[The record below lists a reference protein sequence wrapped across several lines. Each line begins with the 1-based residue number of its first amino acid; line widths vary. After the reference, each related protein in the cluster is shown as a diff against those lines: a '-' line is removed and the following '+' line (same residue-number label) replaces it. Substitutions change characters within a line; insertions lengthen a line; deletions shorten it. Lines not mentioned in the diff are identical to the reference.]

1 MSPASART
9 LLLLAGLAL
18 ASPGCGDGAGGAEAL
33 APIPPP
39 EGQLKEQIPLA
50 DGHALSLTLPAERG
64 PDGALLPTAGP
75 WPVILF
81 AHANT
86 YGRCELYE
94 AYPTLH
100 GAWADAGYLVAS
112 PDMADLCTSNSR
124 DNLAA
129 RRDRLDLA
137 LSALRL
143 AALPDSEGALAG
155 RVDLERVLVAGHS
168 RGGSAALLFAYDH
181 PELDGIITM
190 MPVDP
195 DRFLHEEQPIS
206 VPALMI
212 TGGDD
217 RDLVFPWVEPLE
229 DSFQDSLVWA
239 RIRLGVHAW
248 VGDYVP
254 LYEKDDPQLA
264 QAEELAA
271 VVALTTAFLAEVDAP
286 AGAQASSL
294 HSHDAARRISEAAG
308 TPVDLRWRPAP
319 EDRLLIDAFGLEEH
333 GDDGIPLTNALE
345 VYNEALGIGATEV
358 FAYRPEEA
366 SPRQFYRKARAL
378 QLTGARK
385 PGTWWSEV
393 GEREVDPALTRLQAN
408 LRTVDRAVKPELLEV
423 VLDYADAD
431 GAVHEVALP
440 VAGLLGPSTLGR
452 HRSQLDLPLS
462 ELEPPPARLN
472 RVGLRVQGGTVQV
485 DDLRLV
491 APGIGRPAEPAGGT
505 DGNEASD
512 APEARYTTE

>member
-1 MSPASART
+1 M
-9 LLLLAGLAL
+9 LLLGLAL
-18 ASPGCGDGAGGAEAL
+18 SGPGCDEGGDQPGQSAL
-33 APIPPP
+33 AEPIPPP
-39 EGQLKEQIPLA
+39 EGQLKEEISLA
-50 DGHALSLTLPAERG
+50 DGHPLSLTLPSERG
-64 PDGALLPTAGP
+64 PGGALQPTAGP

-86 YGRCELYE
+86 YSRCELYE

-100 GAWADAGYLVAS
+100 GAWAEAGWLVAS
-112 PDMADLCTSNSR
+112 PDMSDLCSSNSR

-129 RRDRLDLA
+129 RRDRLELA

-143 AALPDSEGALAG
+143 AALPDSEGVLAG
-155 RVDLERVLVAGHS
+155 RVDLEHMVVAGHS
-168 RGGSAALLFAYDH
+168 RGGSTALLFAYDH
-181 PELDGIITM
+181 PELDGVITM

-195 DRFLHEEQPIS
+195 DRFLHEEQP
-206 VPALMI
+206 VTMPALMV

-229 DSFQDSLVWA
+229 DTFQGSLVWA

-264 QAEELAA
+264 HAEELAA
-271 VVALTTAFLAEVDAP
+271 VGALTTAFLAEV
-286 AGAQASSL
+286 AGPEASAEGAAGVPGGAL
-294 HSHDAARRISEAAG
+294 HSHDAARRISEVAG

-319 EDRLLIDAFGLEEH
+319 DDRLLIDAFGLEEH
-333 GDDGIPLTNALE
+333 GDDGLALTNALGI
-345 VYNEALGIGATEV
+345 YNEAEGIGATEV

-385 PGTWWSEV
+385 PGTWWSEL
-393 GEREVDPALTRLQAN
+393 GERAVDPALTRLQAN
-408 LRTVDRAVKPELLEV
+408 LRTVVRAVKPELMEV
-423 VLDYADAD
+423 VLDYVDAS
-431 GAVHEVALP
+431 GAAHEVALP

-462 ELEPPPARLN
+462 EVEPPPARLN
-472 RVGLRVQGGTVQV
+472 RVGFRVQGGTVQV
-485 DDLRLV
+485 DDLRLA
-491 APGIGRPAEPAGGT
+491 APGIGRVPAPAEGTAGT
-505 DGNEASD
+505 EASD
-512 APEARYTTE
+512 APEAY